1 MGTPLS
7 TDGSSPAADD
17 DKQSDPPGE
26 TGNFWRFAAS
36 GVFFQSG
43 VASVEANTIVSA
55 LVQGLTGS
63 SLAVGI
69 AAAVTRYGWLFPQI
83 IVAYLAQRR
92 ERRMPY
98 YKFGAFGR
106 AACLAAIAMLLWFGA
121 NLPGTI
127 IIAAFFVLWTL
138 YGFVSGIVGVPYN
151 DIVARSVPSS
161 RRSRLLALRFFGGGI
176 LALIVAGAA
185 HELLRRYAFFPSYAA
200 ILSVGAV
207 TLALSAVFFVSATES
222 PAPLPAQ
229 APRGFKSFLGQG
241 IAVLKEDR
249 RFRTFLYV
257 QWLAGAVSMALPFY
271 ILQVA
276 PGERVIPFVGILLG
290 AQTIGALLS
299 NTLWGWW
306 GDRRG
311 KLSLLRL
318 VSALN
323 VVGPIAMLLWMAVG
337 TSGSPWLLP
346 WFATVFFVL
355 GAVGNGRAI
364 AYIGY
369 LMEISPQDLRP
380 AYSGYFNALVAPAAL
395 FPVLGAGIAITFNFA
410 AVFALSLV
418 AAVLQTV
425 ALLVVSKTSN
435 RAGD

>member
-1 MGTPLS
+1 MPSS
-7 TDGSSPAADD
+7 TGGASPATDD
-17 DKQSDPPGE
+17 DRQGGP
-26 TGNFWRFAAS
+26 TGAGKRFWRFAAS
-36 GVFFQSG
+36 GVFFQGG

-63 SLAVGI
+63 PLAVGI
-69 AAAVTRYGWLFPQI
+69 SAAITRYGWLFPQI

-92 ERRMPY
+92 QRRMPY

-106 AACLAAIAMLLWFGA
+106 AACLAAIALLLLAGA
-121 NLPGTI
+121 ELPS
-127 IIAAFFVLWTL
+127 AAVVATFFVLWTL
-138 YGFVSGIVGVPYN
+138 YGFISGIVGVPYN
-151 DIVARSVPSS
+151 DIVARSIPSS

-176 LALIVAGAA
+176 LALIVAAVA
-185 HELLRRYAFFPSYAA
+185 HELLRRYSFFPGYAA
-200 ILSVGAV
+200 ILSIGAA
-207 TLALSAVFFVSATES
+207 TLGISALFFASAKED
-222 PAPLPAQ
+222 PAVLPAHV
-229 APRGFKSFLGQG
+229 PRSFGSFLGRG
-241 IAVLKEDR
+241 LTVLREDR
-249 RFRTFLYV
+249 QFRTFLYV

-276 PGERVIPFVGILLG
+276 PGEREVPFVGILLG
-290 AQTIGALLS
+290 AQTVGALLS

-323 VVGPIAMLLWMAVG
+323 AIGPMAILLWMALGSVN
-337 TSGSPWLLP
+337 SPWSLP
-346 WFATVFFVL
+346 WFAALFFVL

-369 LMEISPQDLRP
+369 LMEISPQDSRP

-395 FPVLGAGIAITFNFA
+395 FPVLGAGIAVVFGFA

-418 AAVLQTV
+418 AAVLQSVT
-425 ALLVVSKTSN
+425 LLAISKQTT
-435 RAGD
+435 